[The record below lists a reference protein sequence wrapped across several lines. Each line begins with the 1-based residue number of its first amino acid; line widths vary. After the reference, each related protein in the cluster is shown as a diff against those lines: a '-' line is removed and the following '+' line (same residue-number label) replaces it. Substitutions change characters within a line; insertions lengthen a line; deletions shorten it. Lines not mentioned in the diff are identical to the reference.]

1 MPSGEPSAVPSAEP
15 SGLPSSAPTS
25 PSSEPSGVP
34 SGEPTSQP
42 SGAPSA
48 FLQSAFPITNRTEE
62 CYLTCTYP
70 GMTVDV
76 PQWTTQEYCAFY
88 ASTGCT
94 NSTVRDYS
102 CSPQCLSTCS
112 DVFCDTFASFTYC
125 GQPYD
130 EAGKT
135 SIENSCQSSV
145 AASSPTSTNMNMSST
160 IGLENVDST
169 SVNSDSSAQNSLILT
184 LSDVVSGLS
193 ASGVTI
199 ENVTTLTNRRLGTD
213 RRALAAI
220 GASVTYRISV
230 VLEEFGYSSTQ
241 SQDLFDSLSNQIVDA
256 VNFGVF
262 KDTLLENS
270 NDAGT
275 VVFDSVVVQQNPVQ
289 TIESVVAEV
298 TVAPTPAP
306 STADIVSSDGDSG
319 LGTGAIVAI
328 SICVPLFV
336 LAVGGFAYYWFY
348 LRNADP
354 DNSGADKSAVVT
366 QLDNL

>member
-1 MPSGEPSAVPSAEP
+1 
-15 SGLPSSAPTS
+15 
-25 PSSEPSGVP
+25 
-34 SGEPTSQP
+34 
-42 SGAPSA
+42 
-48 FLQSAFPITNRTEE
+48 
-62 CYLTCTYP
+62 
-70 GMTVDV
+70 
-76 PQWTTQEYCAFY
+76 
-88 ASTGCT
+88 
-94 NSTVRDYS
+94 
-102 CSPQCLSTCS
+102 
-112 DVFCDTFASFTYC
+112 
-125 GQPYD
+125 
-130 EAGKT
+130 
-135 SIENSCQSSV
+135 
-145 AASSPTSTNMNMSST
+145 MSST

-348 LRNADP
+348 VRNADP